1 MEKSSTTEQPVA
13 LPAKNAD
20 GLDVIPLTDEQRYTF
35 DLNGWLLVPNVLS
48 KDQVEEMRE
57 FCHLLKKEPEKV
69 SEKDGSSIGG
79 PLEALTDHPFAVG
92 FMQEFLS
99 NPRFASETVYGF
111 RFELTFMAYRFG
123 ELANDNWNPHGGGG
137 GGMPTSRDWF
147 STHSYLSMHRK
158 AYCGLTQIVWELNPV
173 RKGDGTHFLSGS
185 HKSCFG
191 YPDAVRED
199 KNHPLWDTYEC
210 DAGSAIVFTE
220 SLGHSGAVWSNQE
233 WDRVAIFNS
242 YNSVDCK
249 YHDWE
254 PHPEHLAEMPEQ
266 RKTLFRDVRSEM
278 NVPSAEYYSQREKM
292 RTPPEDGKSGG
303 RGVWMHPE
311 YRPIGE

>member
-111 RFELTFMAYRFG
+111 
-123 ELANDNWNPHGGGG
+123 
-137 GGMPTSRDWF
+137 
-147 STHSYLSMHRK
+147 
-158 AYCGLTQIVWELNPV
+158 
-173 RKGDGTHFLSGS
+173 
-185 HKSCFG
+185 
-191 YPDAVRED
+191 
-199 KNHPLWDTYEC
+199 
-210 DAGSAIVFTE
+210 
-220 SLGHSGAVWSNQE
+220 
-233 WDRVAIFNS
+233 
-242 YNSVDCK
+242 
-249 YHDWE
+249 
-254 PHPEHLAEMPEQ
+254 
-266 RKTLFRDVRSEM
+266 
-278 NVPSAEYYSQREKM
+278 
-292 RTPPEDGKSGG
+292 
-303 RGVWMHPE
+303 
-311 YRPIGE
+311 

>member
-1 MEKSSTTEQPVA
+1 ME
-13 LPAKNAD
+13 LPEKNAD
-20 GLDVIPLTDEQRYTF
+20 GLPVIPLTDEQRYTF
-35 DLNGWLLVPNVLS
+35 DLNGWLLVPNVLTG
-48 KDQVEEMRE
+48 DQCEEMRE

-69 SEKDGSSIGG
+69 ADKDGTSIGG

-92 FMQEFLS
+92 FMQEFMS
-99 NPRFASETVYGF
+99 NPKFASETVYGF
-111 RFELTFMAYRFG
+111 RLELTFLGYRFG
-123 ELANDNWNPHGGGG
+123 KLANDHWNPHGGGG
-137 GGMPTSRDWF
+137 GGVPGSRDWV
-147 STHSYLSMHRK
+147 SIHSYQGMHRK

-185 HKSCFG
+185 HKSCFEF
-191 YPDAVRED
+191 PESVAADR
-199 KNHPLWDTYEC
+199 NHPHWDTYEC
-210 DAGSAIVFTE
+210 EAGSAIVFTE
-220 SLGHSGAVWSNQE
+220 SLGHSGTAWTNHE

-254 PHPEHLAEMPEQ
+254 PHPEHLAAMPEQ
-266 RKTLFRDVRSEM
+266 RKTLFRDVRSEI
-278 NVPSAEYYSQREKM
+278 NVPSAEYYAQREKM

-311 YRPIGE
+311 YRPPAG

>member
-1 MEKSSTTEQPVA
+1 MLKQERWDMDAVP
-13 LPAKNAD
+13 LKNAD
-20 GLDVIPLTDEQRYTF
+20 GLEVIPLTDEQRYTF

-48 KDQVEEMRE
+48 EDQVEEMRE

-69 SEKDGSSIGG
+69 SDKDGSSIGG
-79 PLEALTDHPFAVG
+79 PLEVLTDHPFAVG
-92 FMQEFLS
+92 FMHEFMS

-123 ELANDNWNPHGGGG
+123 EFGHDNWRPHGGRGG
-137 GGMPTSRDWF
+137 VPAVGKPHAS
-147 STHSYLSMHRK
+147 SHRYISSQGA

-173 RKGDGTHFLSGS
+173 RKGDGTHFLTGS

-191 YPDAVRED
+191 YPENVAAD
-199 KNHPLWDTYEC
+199 KNHPLWETYEC

-220 SLGHSGAVWSNQE
+220 SLGHSGTVWSNQD
-233 WDRVAIFNS
+233 WDRIAIFNS

-254 PHPEHLAEMPEQ
+254 PHPEHLAEMPAQ
-266 RKTLFRDVRSEM
+266 RQTLFRDVRAEY
-278 NVPSAEYYSQREKM
+278 NVPSPEQYAQRENM
-292 RTPPEDGKSGG
+292 RSPSNDGKSGG
-303 RGVWMHPE
+303 RGMWMHPE
-311 YRPIGE
+311 YRPPAG